1 MLHTNIWIADQ
12 AFAQQKVLIYAL
24 GGGNG
29 HIQRA
34 HIIAQHCS
42 SVTIMHQKKSPFSS
56 SFNQTDEY
64 IEYFKMTLMVIGAL
78 VYLYYIFK

>member
-1 MLHTNIWIADQ
+1 MARD
-12 AFAQQKVLIYAL
+12 FL
-24 GGGNG
+24 GNRK
-29 HIQRA
+29 ITKEDKYTKNQL
-34 HIIAQHCS
+34 
-42 SVTIMHQKKSPFSS
+42 